1 MKTLKFPTAIAA
13 TLLVLSACSPSGRH
27 GDADSSGSNLL
38 VGAWR
43 SHISFNSGAFAQMK
57 DLEFMYVFNHGG
69 TLTESSN
76 YDGAPPVPP
85 AYGVWR
91 STGPREFEA
100 KYLFY
105 STAPPKRLEDLGTGG
120 GWGPA
125 GYGVFVENIT
135 VSADGKSYTSTIDY
149 TAFDPQGKA
158 VEGGGKAEGRGNR
171 IAF

>member
-1 MKTLKFPTAIAA
+1 MKILNRSIPVAA
-13 TLLVLSACSPSGRH
+13 ALLALGACSKSGPH
-27 GDADSSGSNLL
+27 SDADASAGNLL

-43 SHISFNSGAFAQMK
+43 SHISFNSGAFAQIK

-69 TLTESSN
+69 TLNESSN

-91 STGPREFEA
+91 SNGPREFEA

-105 STAPPKRLEDLGTGG
+105 ITAPPKKLEELGTGG

-125 GYGVFVENIT
+125 GYGVFVEHIT
-135 VSADGKSYTSTIDY
+135 VAADGKSFTSTIDY
-149 TAFDPQGKA
+149 TAFDPKGKA
-158 VEGGGKAEGRGNR
+158 VEGGGKAEGSGNR

>member
-1 MKTLKFPTAIAA
+1 MKILKPAIVFAA
-13 TLLVLSACSPSGRH
+13 AVLALTACSPKDPHSDPTASKSDGM
-27 GDADSSGSNLL
+27 

-43 SHISFNSGAFAQMK
+43 SHISFNSGAFAAVK
-57 DLEFMYVFNHGG
+57 DLEFMYVFNQGG

-76 YDGAPPVPP
+76 YDGSPPVPP

-105 STAPPKRLEDLGTGG
+105 ITAPPKKLEDLGTGG

-135 VSADGKSYTSTIDY
+135 VAADGKSFTSTIDY

-158 VEGGGKAEGRGNR
+158 VEGGGKAEGSGNR